1 MEMGELGEA
10 VPINTGRSAVVTES
24 LYVQTGDVEAF
35 LLLMGMWF
43 MIAVAVGLRRHS
55 AATPNDGATPWM
67 AAAYA
72 EPHQLVQ
79 VSAAAFPEADLEF
92 YDRAR
97 RELEEAGFRWI
108 ADLEDLSL
116 TRLSPETRTFMR
128 VFLDRGGM
136 IRGAVYHVRPRGL
149 VVLLQAVLRIPREL
163 RVIEL
168 VTEFGG
174 QFLSTSNTR
183 NLDRLDAPPEV
194 ISERLP
200 PSTPLSQ
207 VIARHGQRIAERV
220 RSNPEKIPIHFETL
234 EDVLASVARGN
245 QIIGKFWR
253 QRSANVDRPQS

>member
-1 MEMGELGEA
+1 
-10 VPINTGRSAVVTES
+10 VVTAS
-24 LYVQTGDVEAF
+24 LYVQTAEVEAF

-55 AATPNDGATPWM
+55 NAAPSEGASSWM

-79 VSAAAFPEADLEF
+79 VSAASFPEADLDF

-116 TRLSPETRTFMR
+116 TRMSPETRTFMR
-128 VFLDRGGM
+128 VFVDGGGM
-136 IRGAVYHVRPRGL
+136 IRAAVYHVRPRGV

-168 VTEFGG
+168 VTEVGKHFI
-174 QFLSTSNTR
+174 STSNTH

-194 ISERLP
+194 LSERMP
-200 PSTPLSQ
+200 PGTPLAQ
-207 VIARHGQRIAERV
+207 VVARHGQRIAERV
-220 RSNPEKIPIHFETL
+220 KQQPEKLPVHFESL

-245 QIIGKFWR
+245 EVIGKFWKQRDAAAISGASR
-253 QRSANVDRPQS
+253 QSQT